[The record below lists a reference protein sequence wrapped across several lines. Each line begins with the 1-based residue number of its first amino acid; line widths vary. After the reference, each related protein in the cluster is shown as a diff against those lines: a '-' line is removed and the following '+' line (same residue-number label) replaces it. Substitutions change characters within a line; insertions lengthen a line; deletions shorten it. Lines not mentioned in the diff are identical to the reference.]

1 VVLPVKGGSGAKS
14 RLGGGPALA
23 TAIAQDCLDAVLSC
37 PSVRA
42 VLVVSAHRRT
52 LRWAAAAGATAV
64 EESTP
69 GAGLGPAV
77 RDGLDHAAAAC
88 GPGPTAVLLGDLP
101 ALRAADLQDALAAA
115 RRVLT
120 GGGRER
126 PRMAFVPEAAGSGTV
141 LLAAASADAMDPA
154 FGAGSASEHAR
165 RGAARLDL
173 PLPRLR
179 QDVDVAADL
188 TSALALGC
196 GPRTAALLDHR
207 AGAGPVR
214 RIGTGEIAG

>member
-1 VVLPVKGGSGAKS
+1 MLPVKGGSGAKS
-14 RLGGGPALA
+14 RLGGGLALA

-37 PSVRA
+37 PAVRT

-52 LRWAAAAGATAV
+52 LHWAAAAGATVV

-69 GAGLGPAV
+69 GAGLRSAV
-77 RDGLDHAAAAC
+77 QDGLDRAAAEC
-88 GPGPTAVLLGDLP
+88 GQAPVAVLLGDLP
-101 ALRAADLQDALAAA
+101 ALRATDLQDALGAAW
-115 RRVLT
+115 RVLT
-120 GGGRER
+120 GGGRNR
-126 PRMAFVPEAAGSGTV
+126 PRMAFVPDAEGSGTV

-154 FGAGSASEHAR
+154 FGADSAAEHAR

-179 QDVDVAADL
+179 RDVDVVADL
-188 TSALALGC
+188 ESALALGC
-196 GPRTAALLDHR
+196 GPRTAALLQHG

-214 RIGTGEIAG
+214 RIGSGEVAG